1 MRHKSNPIYIR
12 IFALLICIFILSSFC
27 LFEKSLAKSREKES
41 YPPRLTT
48 KVKKVI
54 DCSTFLIGG
63 GQRSTF
69 IGISKNQR
77 KNTITK
83 TCFNF
88 LKKLIEG
95 QTVKLEIDKKLID
108 RYGQVQYY
116 LFLEDGTFVNL
127 LLILRGFTR
136 AVIKYPNIRYQEKLQ
151 NAEKLAKK
159 HSKGIWQNF

>member
-1 MRHKSNPIYIR
+1 MRHKKHSVPLR
-12 IFALLICIFILSSFC
+12 IFTFFVFSSILSSFF
-27 LFEKSLAKSREKES
+27 LLEKSIANPREKES
-41 YPPRLTT
+41 PPPRLTT

-77 KNTITK
+77 KNIVSNS
-83 TCFNF
+83 CFNF

-95 QTVKLEIDKKLID
+95 QTVKLEIDKTLID

-116 LFLEDGTFVNL
+116 VFLEDGTFVNL
-127 LLILRGFTR
+127 LLIIRGFTR
-136 AVIKYPNIRYQEKLQ
+136 AVIKYPNIRYQKELQ